1 MFNGTKVLDVHGHV
15 SGPPGTVSWIDM
27 GFASG
32 HVGESPFRSG
42 GNRPA
47 NLSDELMYERNKYHV
62 DFMDDRN
69 IDVQVIG
76 PRPFRMMGWM
86 PRHLLKRWC
95 EFTNDTIHH
104 QTQNFPDR
112 FLSTT
117 MLPQIAEAPDLGN
130 CVEEFE
136 YNIQERGFAGTYL
149 SPDPDGRHN
158 SPGMNDTKY
167 WGPVYEIC
175 QKYDVPVFIHGTN
188 CLDERIAHI
197 PGNYQVGFVVE
208 TFLAS
213 RILAYDS
220 KNLFS
225 RFPGLRICIAHGGGA
240 LDRFIDSSR
249 HRGDWEGGNLYF
261 DTCLYDIDYLA
272 LSIRQWGPAATAFGT
287 EAPGSGGA
295 VRQAGDHKSDANLG
309 RTSDDLLPIFQY
321 YIDQGI
327 LSAEDVVDI
336 IHNNPL
342 KVFPQFA
349 KV

>member
-136 YNIQERGFAGTYL
+136 YNIQERNFAGTYL

-158 SPGMNDTKY
+158 SPGMNTSY
-167 WGPVYEIC
+167 WFPVYEIC

-188 CLDERIAHI
+188 CLDPRIAHI

-295 VRQAGDHKSDANLG
+295 VRKEGDHKSNANLG

-321 YIDQGI
+321 YIDSGT
-327 LSAEDVVDI
+327 LTEAEVVDI